1 MRVCHNICAVFD
13 DPNLIGTAGLVP
25 VMALA
30 EKAGLP
36 DLVTEHVSVPGS
48 AGANADLKI
57 GSLVA
62 GMIAGADSI
71 EDMDVVRHGGMD
83 RVFAGHRAPTTL
95 GTHLRAYTFGHVRQL
110 DAVASRVLVNLAGIV
125 PGLLVG
131 AEAVAYLDVD
141 DTIRATHGYAKQGTG
156 YGYTGVRGLNVQVAT
171 LSTPTAAPVLAA
183 TRLRKGNAAS
193 HHGAPRLIADA
204 IATARRAGATGTL
217 TVRAD
222 SAYYNHDVVAAA
234 RTAGARFS
242 LTARMD
248 PAVTAAISRIPEG
261 DWVPIKYPD
270 AIWDEAEQR
279 WISDAQVA
287 EVSYT
292 AFTSRRKAEHVT
304 ARLILRRVK
313 RLNPKAA
320 RAGQD
325 ELFATYRHHAVF
337 TDSPLTM
344 LQAEA
349 SHRDHAI
356 IEQVIADLKSG
367 PLAHAPSG
375 SFSAN
380 SAWTVLAAIAFN
392 LTRTAGVL
400 ASLTHARARAATI
413 RDQLIKIPARI
424 ANRARRLHLHL
435 PTNWPWQD
443 AWQGLFDT
451 AYAAPS

>member
-1 MRVCHNICAVFD
+1 M
-13 DPNLIGTAGLVP
+13 IGES
-25 VMALA
+25 M
-30 EKAGLP
+30 
-36 DLVTEHVSVPGS
+36 
-48 AGANADLKI
+48 
-57 GSLVA
+57 
-62 GMIAGADSI
+62 
-71 EDMDVVRHGGMD
+71 
-83 RVFAGHRAPTTL
+83 
-95 GTHLRAYTFGHVRQL
+95 
-110 DAVASRVLVNLAGIV
+110 
-125 PGLLVG
+125 
-131 AEAVAYLDVD
+131 
-141 DTIRATHGYAKQGTG
+141 
-156 YGYTGVRGLNVQVAT
+156 
-171 LSTPTAAPVLAA
+171 
-183 TRLRKGNAAS
+183 
-193 HHGAPRLIADA
+193 
-204 IATARRAGATGTL
+204 ATARRAGVSGKVTG
-217 TVRAD
+217 RAD
-222 SAYYNHDVVAAA
+222 SAFYQHDVIAALRRA
-234 RTAGARFS
+234 KAHFS
-242 LTARMD
+242 ITARMD
-248 PAVTAAISRIPEG
+248 AAVIAAISRIEEQE
-261 DWVPIKYPD
+261 WVGIKYPE
-270 AIWDEAEQR
+270 AIWDEEEQR
-279 WISDAQVA
+279 WISDAEVA
-287 EVSYT
+287 EIPYT
-292 AFTSRRKAEHVT
+292 AFTSRRKADHIT
-304 ARLILRRVK
+304 ARLIVRRVK

-443 AWQGLFDT
+443 AWNGLFDT

>member
-1 MRVCHNICAVFD
+1 MRVCHNISAVFD

-30 EKAGLP
+30 DKAGLP
-36 DLVTEHVSVPGS
+36 DLVAEHVTVAGP
-48 AGANADLKI
+48 AGANADLKV

-62 GMIAGADSI
+62 GMVAGADSI
-71 EDMDVVRHGGMD
+71 EDMDLLRHGGMG
-83 RVFAGHRAPTTL
+83 RLFTGSRAPTTL

-125 PGLLVG
+125 PGLLAG
-131 AEAVAYLDVD
+131 ADQVVYLDVD
-141 DTIRATHGYAKQGTG
+141 DTIRATHGYAKEGVG
-156 YGYTGVRGLNVQVAT
+156 YGYTGVKGLNVQVAT

-183 TRLRKGNAAS
+183 TRLRKGNSSSA
-193 HHGAPRLIADA
+193 HGAPRLIADA
-204 IATARRAGATGTL
+204 VATARRAGATGTL

-234 RTAGARFS
+234 RRAGARFS

-248 PAVTAAISRIPEG
+248 PAVVAAISRIPE
-261 DWVPIKYPD
+261 DAWVDIRYPN
-270 AIWDEAEQR
+270 AIWDEQEGR
-279 WISDAQVA
+279 WVSDAQVA
-287 EVSYT
+287 EISYT
-292 AFTSRRKAEHVT
+292 AFTSRKKAEHVT
-304 ARLILRRVK
+304 ARLIVRRVK
-313 RLNPKAA
+313 RLNPKAV

-325 ELFATYRHHAVF
+325 ELFAAYRYHCVF
-337 TDSPLTM
+337 TDSPLSM

-356 IEQVIADLKSG
+356 VEQVIADLKSG

-380 SAWTVLAAIAFN
+380 GAWTVLAAVAFN
-392 LTRTAGVL
+392 LTRAVGVL
-400 ASLTHARARAATI
+400 ASAAHARARPATI
-413 RDQLIKIPARI
+413 RDELIKIPARI

-435 PTNWPWQD
+435 PTNWPWQN
-443 AWQGLFDT
+443 AWQGMFT
-451 AYAAPS
+451 HAYAPA